1 MVVAAGDGNMTS
13 ITRFAGLMS
22 NADPIDVAQE
32 RGAVVQHNCHP
43 RRAGDLS
50 CRRGLTPISFSG
62 AGGIV
67 MHGIQVAG
75 VSGGVWQAGTSVYVA
90 TNATAGVEV
99 VFPAIETDVDGTQR
113 SCFMQT
119 RKGDIV
125 RINGV
130 SRGSIWQGD
139 VLLNSAVNLGI
150 TAPASDKAP
159 VVTAHD
165 SGGDQ
170 ISVAE
175 PASGDIYVTYYCAYR
190 YLDDKGGDDA
200 EKGVPSSI
208 SPITEVKV
216 VIDPEEDFPAITFRW
231 SGMSLNGESRVS
243 NVQLW
248 RSTTDQADVLY
259 LVNTQAG
266 ITAYN
271 TDTDTDA
278 ELLTAAA
285 DTSTIL
291 PILFA
296 DGSLGARRFE
306 PPPEFMTVC
315 VAFKNRYIYT
325 APYGDPE
332 VDGVAGA
339 AQRALYISHPDE
351 PESVPPSQNVFYL
364 QPDSNDNDT
373 IRAAI
378 PWSQV
383 LWIFMDRHTHVFSYA
398 SDPRY
403 DGSSRSV
410 YPRGALNQRC
420 VASMGDTL
428 YVLDMLGCWKMTQ
441 QGYTAIDEPI
451 ADLFREQVI
460 DFSRAD
466 AFFVSVEQNEQ
477 VVRFHVLYTTDPGPS
492 AWPTRTL
499 AYHIPS
505 GGWSTEEYG
514 TGLGASMIV
523 VADDV
528 VSTLVSGRDNRVHLL
543 AQGLTDNGE
552 PIEWSYK
559 TGLLTIPP
567 GDDGQPRNVWLAYQP
582 VDGVSETVAIQL
594 FYDRNTT
601 AEEFGR
607 AHQEG
612 RVTNEAGA
620 NEIIVD
626 IETGPP
632 SGSRLGPGPGMVRFP
647 LHYRADRR
655 VRTHRYLSIGLSG
668 TQNNVEHVIQGLE
681 IEGTV

>member
-1 MVVAAGDGNMTS
+1 MTS

-22 NADPIDVAQE
+22 NADPVDVGE
-32 RGAVVQHNCHP
+32 VGGAVVQHNCHP

-50 CRRGLTPISFSG
+50 CRRGLTSSSFGSG
-62 AGGIV
+62 SALV
-67 MHGIQVAG
+67 MHGIQLPAG
-75 VSGGVWQAGTSVYVA
+75 SGGVWQSGGTAYVA
-90 TNATAGVEV
+90 DNARAGE
-99 VFPAIETDVDGTQR
+99 ASGRSSIETGIATSPR
-113 SCFMQT
+113 SSFMQT

-125 RINGV
+125 RVNGV
-130 SRGSIWQGD
+130 KRGTIWQGSG
-139 VLLNSAVNLGI
+139 LAVDLGI
-150 TAPASDKAP
+150 TAPGSSRAP
-159 VVTAHD
+159 TVTAHNAE
-165 SGGDQ
+165 GDE

-175 PASGDIYVTYYCAYR
+175 EDPESDDIYVTYYCAYR
-190 YLDDKGGDDA
+190 YLDDKGISGSA

-216 VIDPEEDFPAITFRW
+216 AIDPEEDFPAITFRW
-231 SGMSLNGESRVS
+231 SGLSYNNESRITGA
-243 NVQLW
+243 NGHLQLW

-259 LVNTQAG
+259 LVNTQTGTA
-266 ITAYN
+266 AYN
-271 TDTDTDA
+271 TDSDTDA
-278 ELLTAAA
+278 ELLSAAA

-296 DGSLGARRFE
+296 DGSLSARRFE

-325 APYGDPE
+325 APYGDPV
-332 VDGVAGA
+332 VDGVAGG

-410 YPRGALNQRC
+410 YHRGALNQRC

-428 YVLDMLGCWKMTQ
+428 YVLDKLGCWKMTQ
-441 QGYTAIDEPI
+441 QGYAAIDEPVS
-451 ADLFREQVI
+451 DLFREHVI
-460 DFSRAD
+460 DFSKAD
-466 AFFVSVEQNEQ
+466 AFFVSVEHNEQ
-477 VVRFHVLYTTDPGPS
+477 VVRFHVSYTGDNSSLPR
-492 AWPTRTL
+492 RTL
-499 AYHIPS
+499 AYHVPS
-505 GGWSTEEYG
+505 NSWSTETYNV
-514 TGLGASMIV
+514 GLGAAMTV
-523 VADDV
+523 VSDDA
-528 VSTLVSGRDNRVHLL
+528 VSTLVGASGGVYILGM
-543 AQGLTDNGE
+543 GLTDAGTA
-552 PIEWSYK
+552 IDWSYK

-567 GDDGQPRNVWLAYQP
+567 GDDDQPRNVWLAYQP
-582 VDGVSETVAIQL
+582 VDGASETVAMQL

-601 AEEFGR
+601 AEEFSKAHREGR
-607 AHQEG
+607 AS
-612 RVTNEAGA
+612 NEAGA

-626 IETGPP
+626 IEISPP
-632 SGSRLGPGPGMVRFP
+632 SGPRLGPGPGMVRFP
-647 LHYRADRR
+647 FHYRADRR

-668 TQNNVEHVIQGLE
+668 TQSAVEHVIQGLE